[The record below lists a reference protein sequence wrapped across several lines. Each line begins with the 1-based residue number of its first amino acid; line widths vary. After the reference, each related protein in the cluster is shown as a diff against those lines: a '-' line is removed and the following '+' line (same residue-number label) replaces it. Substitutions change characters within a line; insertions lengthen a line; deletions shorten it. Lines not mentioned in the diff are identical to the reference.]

1 MEDTSKKEDRCALC
15 EINHPHPER
24 VQFALKHKLDDE
36 TSLHLADLF
45 KVLGDKTRIKLLSLL
60 VVEKEMCVCDL
71 AAATGIEQ
79 SAVSHNLR
87 LLRSARIVR
96 FRREGKQV
104 FYTLDDDHVA
114 GLLRQGIDHAR
125 HSNPREEDDA

>member
-1 MEDTSKKEDRCALC
+1 MATVKTNFGYDAC
-15 EINHPHPER
+15 PHPDVVGDAKR
-24 VQFALKHKLDDE
+24 DALDDM
-36 TSLHLADLF
+36 LALGTAEIF
-45 KVLGDKTRIKLLSLL
+45 RVLGDSNRVRMLHLLSTR
-60 VVEKEMCVCDL
+60 EMCVCDL

-114 GLLRQGIDHAR
+114 GLLRQGVEHAR
-125 HSNPREEDDA
+125 HANPREDDDA

>member
-1 MEDTSKKEDRCALC
+1 MKNIDLDVCKTTIIHAEKVDQVQTELKDKDFADLLVLSKCLGDSS
-15 EINHPHPER
+15 R
-24 VQFALKHKLDDE
+24 VQLLYALA
-36 TSLHLADLF
+36 TY
-45 KVLGDKTRIKLLSLL
+45 
-60 VVEKEMCVCDL
+60 KEMCVCDL

>member
-1 MEDTSKKEDRCALC
+1 MTTVNVNSGDDMR
-15 EINHPHPER
+15 PHPDAVASAKR
-24 VQFALKHKLDDE
+24 DALDDM
-36 TSLHLADLF
+36 LALGTAEIF
-45 KVLGDKTRIKLLSLL
+45 RVLGDSNRVRMLHLLSTR
-60 VVEKEMCVCDL
+60 EMCVCVL

-114 GLLRQGIDHAR
+114 GLLRQGVDHAR
-125 HSNPREEDDA
+125 HSSPKEDDDA